1 MKLEEKQEKTLWLNN
16 PNTLSTLILLI
27 IFLIFV
33 SNQSYIASGNTK
45 EIISNVVNNNTI
57 FILVFIYFACL
68 KFKFGKKNFKLTS
81 LYVFLIIMLV
91 TVIWQYSLLLLFF
104 VAFAYSFLLNEVPSE
119 GKSPSNSSS
128 DNSSVG
134 IGVSSKKIAGG
145 YYGA

>member
-57 FILVFIYFACL
+57 FILVFIYFACI
-68 KFKFGKKNFKLTS
+68 KFKFGKKNFNILN
-81 LYVFLIIMLV
+81 II
-91 TVIWQYSLLLLFF
+91 YLL
-104 VAFAYSFLLNEVPSE
+104 
-119 GKSPSNSSS
+119 
-128 DNSSVG
+128 
-134 IGVSSKKIAGG
+134 
-145 YYGA
+145 